1 MPCRSRPS
9 PSYARSVLL
18 VRYQLNAD
26 VVSIVRQKRG
36 KSFIVVA
43 KAFVNKPNRRHMSE
57 TSKLIVKKLLQNG
70 I

>member
-9 PSYARSVLL
+9 PSYARSAV
-18 VRYQLNAD
+18 VCYQLNAD